1 MCWVLL
7 CLPKNS
13 SFFFLY
19 YLWSHIYIAGKK
31 KKKNQPVSCIWFKI
45 YVELGPC
52 APAEILSATPTTAS
66 LIKSQLL
73 SNRQKN
79 TLKMQAVLRTVAEI
93 RNRVKAAFTCRR
105 TWCHV
110 EKDGKGEEISH
121 SKTSSVT
128 PRKYRVAWVGQV
140 FPILDLS
147 YLGEGNASA
156 LFNRLSCLIPSL
168 VLPLLFCCN
177 IYLR

>member
-1 MCWVLL
+1 MLGFTLSSKKQLL
-7 CLPKNS
+7 LLS
-13 SFFFLY
+13 LLLMISHLY
-19 YLWSHIYIAGKK
+19 SRKK

-93 RNRVKAAFTCRR
+93 RNRAKAAFTCRR

-128 PRKYRVAWVGQV
+128 PRKYRVA
-140 FPILDLS
+140 
-147 YLGEGNASA
+147 
-156 LFNRLSCLIPSL
+156 
-168 VLPLLFCCN
+168 
-177 IYLR
+177 